1 MMNYVMI
8 SFLFASSF
16 ILISCSNTSKA
27 NLSNAQIISMCL
39 DKKKKAI
46 SPEAE
51 VNLSKSKKGNSVG
64 FSLSFSSDF
73 IRGSDPEVVYSDCIK
88 QLAS

>member
-1 MMNYVMI
+1 MLRYFFLVTS
-8 SFLFASSF
+8 SFLFV
-16 ILISCSNTSKA
+16 SCSNASKA
-27 NLSNAQIISMCL
+27 NLSNEQILSMCL

-51 VNLSKSKKGNSVG
+51 VNLSKSTKGNSVG

-73 IRGSDPEVVYSDCIK
+73 LQGSDPEVVYSDCIK
-88 QLAS
+88 KLAS